1 MKLTVNTFLS
11 LDGVMQGPG
20 GPDEDRSGG
29 FTLGGWTVPH
39 FDEGMGRI
47 VTSWFDQA
55 DAFLLGRTTYQLFAG
70 FWPQVTD
77 VADPVA
83 RALNTLPK
91 HVVSNTLT
99 QADWSNSTV
108 ITAEAIAELKAKPG
122 RELQV
127 HGSCGLAHYLHDH
140 DLVDEYRLVYFPVVL
155 GQGKRLFPEGCVPS
169 NFTLVDTE
177 ATASGIVQHTLRPAP
192 FRTGAFEIR
201 DGQDVVAN

>member
-1 MKLTVNTFLS
+1 MLLTVNTFLS

-20 GPDEDRSGG
+20 APDEDRSGG
-29 FTLGGWTVPH
+29 FALGGWTAPH

-77 VADPVA
+77 LDDPVA
-83 RALNTLPK
+83 RALNALPK
-91 HVVSNTLT
+91 HVVSNTLEN
-99 QADWSNSTV
+99 ADWSNSTV
-108 ITAEAIAELKAKPG
+108 IAADQIAELKAKPG

-127 HGSCGLAHYLHDH
+127 HGSCGLVHYLHDQG
-140 DLVDEYRLVYFPVVL
+140 LIDEYRLVYFPVVL
-155 GQGKRLFPEGCVPS
+155 GQGKRLFPEGAVPS
-169 NFTLVDTE
+169 NFTLVGTE
-177 ATASGIVQHTLRPAP
+177 TTAAGVVQHTLRPAP